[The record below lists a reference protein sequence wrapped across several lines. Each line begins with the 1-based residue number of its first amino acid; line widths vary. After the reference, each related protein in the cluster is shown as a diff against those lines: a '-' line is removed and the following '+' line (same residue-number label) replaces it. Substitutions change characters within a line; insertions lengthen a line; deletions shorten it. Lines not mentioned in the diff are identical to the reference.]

1 MESFGEG
8 HPHHDQVTGMTEFEE
23 RVYEAVRSVPRG
35 FAVSYGEVA
44 RFIGCRSARAVG
56 AALRRNP
63 SPETTPCYRVVSV
76 DGALTGFFG
85 SSAAASLARKRRL
98 LEADGV
104 GFNVSGRV
112 AKEFLWLW
120 NR

>member
-1 MESFGEG
+1 
-8 HPHHDQVTGMTEFEE
+8 MTEFQE

-44 RFIGCRSARAVG
+44 RFIGCGSARAVG

-63 SPETTPCYRVVSV
+63 SPEIIPCYRVVAA
-76 DGALTGFFG
+76 DGALVGFFG
-85 SSAAASLARKRRL
+85 STDEASLARKRRFL
-98 LEADGV
+98 KADGV
-104 GFNVSGRV
+104 AFESSGRV
-112 AKEFLWLW
+112 KKESLWQW

>member
-1 MESFGEG
+1 
-8 HPHHDQVTGMTEFEE
+8 MTDFQK

-63 SPETTPCYRVVSV
+63 TPETVPCYRVVAA

-85 SSAAASLARKRRL
+85 SSAAASLARKRRFL
-98 LEADGV
+98 AADGI
-104 GFNVSGRV
+104 GFDVSGRV
-112 AKEFLWLW
+112 RKEFLWQW
-120 NR
+120 SR